1 MVKHRIPA
9 LVALMVLI
17 LVSACSSNKQIEV
30 EPEPTRNPLVLAREA
45 AAVGAENYEGGMF
58 EAAIMSFNEAIEL
71 FTEAA
76 PTASP
81 GDSIAQNI
89 ESMQLNIAK
98 THVDLAYES
107 IEASMYNEAIQH
119 YETALNIYKNHE
131 PVRISQTELDDYV
144 KGALNNLAIASK
156 SSHKFEAALGYY
168 DQLLE
173 MDPNNADVLNA
184 KFFLLKDDI
193 KDNARAFQVLE
204 DYATVSND
212 ASAYIMLAD
221 GYAQAGDIEQ
231 AEKAYLKAETLRSD
245 ADTFTRI
252 ANFYRANSQWEKANI
267 YLEKLVATQPE
278 ASILAVVYS
287 QIGQNYNK
295 LNNRNK
301 MIEYLEKSVNINP
314 DPRIALSIAGHYNS
328 VKNWGKVI
336 QYSTIVLNSEP
347 NNSDARILR
356 GISYYQQKNNTAA
369 KADLERLTSDPKY
382 GNQAQAI
389 LKAIK

>member
-1 MVKHRIPA
+1 
-9 LVALMVLI
+9 
-17 LVSACSSNKQIEV
+17 
-30 EPEPTRNPLVLAREA
+30 
-45 AAVGAENYEGGMF
+45 
-58 EAAIMSFNEAIEL
+58 
-71 FTEAA
+71 
-76 PTASP
+76 
-81 GDSIAQNI
+81 
-89 ESMQLNIAK
+89 LNIAK

>member
-1 MVKHRIPA
+1 MLNHRFLA

-17 LVSACSSNKQIEV
+17 ILSACSSNKQIEV
-30 EPEPTRNPLVLAREA
+30 EPEPQRDPLALAREA
-45 AAVGAENYEGGMF
+45 ALEGSDNYDSGMF
-58 EAAIMSFNEAIEL
+58 EAAIMSFEEAIAL
-71 FTEAA
+71 FSEAA
-76 PTASP
+76 PTAAP
-81 GDSIAQNI
+81 GDSIAYNL

-107 IEASMYNEAIQH
+107 IEASIFTEAIQH
-119 YETALNIYKNHE
+119 YETALNIYKNHT
-131 PVRISQTELDDYV
+131 PVRISQDELDEYV

-156 SSHKFEAALGYY
+156 SSYDFEAALTYY

-173 MDPNNADVLNA
+173 MEPNNADVLNA
-184 KFFLLKDDI
+184 KFFVLKDDI

-212 ASAYIMLAD
+212 AAAYIMLAE
-221 GYAQAGDIEQ
+221 GYAQSGDISQ

-245 ADTFTRI
+245 ADMFTRI

-267 YLEKLVATQPE
+267 YLEKLAATQPE

-295 LNNRNK
+295 LNNRSK
-301 MIEYLEKSVNINP
+301 MIEYLEKSVSINP
-314 DPRIALSIAGHYNS
+314 DPRIALSIAGHYNG
-328 VKNWGKVI
+328 VKSWSKVI
-336 QYSTIVLNSEP
+336 QYSTIVLSAEP

-356 GISYYQQKNNTAA
+356 GVAYYQQKNYTAA